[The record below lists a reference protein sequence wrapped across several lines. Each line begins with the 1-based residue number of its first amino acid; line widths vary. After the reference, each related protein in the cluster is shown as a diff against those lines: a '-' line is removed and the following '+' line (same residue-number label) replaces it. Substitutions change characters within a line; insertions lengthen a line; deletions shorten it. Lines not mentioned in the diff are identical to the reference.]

1 MSIILLVQK
10 SQSECTKIALISYK
24 DDLGYALSFN
34 LRDDERLIHD
44 GGETELADLKAAR
57 KGARAGARETSVSD
71 WSIPNAAFRIARML
85 VLFLPNRNQIP
96 RPPFAVECREG
107 GITSQ
112 PGWEADMLAD
122 KAAMATIA
130 VKDIDAAKSFYGRVL
145 GLKKFREMDGDVAV
159 YGSGNSTMVIYKSD
173 FAGTNKAT
181 SATWGVGDEFE
192 SIVKNL
198 KDESVTFEHYDM
210 PGLSRQGDTYVS
222 GDFKAAWFKDPDG
235 NILHINN
242 Q

>member
-1 MSIILLVQK
+1 
-10 SQSECTKIALISYK
+10 
-24 DDLGYALSFN
+24 
-34 LRDDERLIHD
+34 
-44 GGETELADLKAAR
+44 
-57 KGARAGARETSVSD
+57 
-71 WSIPNAAFRIARML
+71 
-85 VLFLPNRNQIP
+85 
-96 RPPFAVECREG
+96 
-107 GITSQ
+107 
-112 PGWEADMLAD
+112 MLAD

-159 YGSGNSTMVIYKSD
+159 YGSGNSTMVIYKSE

-181 SATWGVGDEFE
+181 SATWGVGNEFE

-210 PGLSRQGDTYVS
+210 PGLPRQGDIHVS
-222 GDFKAAWFKDPDG
+222 EDFKAAWFKDPDG
-235 NILHINN
+235 NILHINT

>member
-1 MSIILLVQK
+1 
-10 SQSECTKIALISYK
+10 
-24 DDLGYALSFN
+24 
-34 LRDDERLIHD
+34 
-44 GGETELADLKAAR
+44 
-57 KGARAGARETSVSD
+57 
-71 WSIPNAAFRIARML
+71 
-85 VLFLPNRNQIP
+85 
-96 RPPFAVECREG
+96 
-107 GITSQ
+107 
-112 PGWEADMLAD
+112 MLAD

-130 VKDIDAAKSFYGRVL
+130 VKDIDAAKNFYGKVL
-145 GLKKFREMDGDVAV
+145 GLKKCKEMGGGVAV
-159 YGSGNSTMVIYKSD
+159 YGSGNSTMVVYKSE

-192 SIVKNL
+192 SIVKSL
-198 KDESVTFEHYDM
+198 KNESVIFEHYNL